1 MVEFLEEKWAPKL
14 CLGKINFSVLL
25 FADDTALVADS
36 ARELQMLLDLIEE
49 YLQMKKL
56 QLNVMKT
63 KVVVF
68 SKRNEKIDNIFVFGG
83 QQLEV
88 VEKIKY
94 LGYIFQSNG
103 GWSSHIK
110 EVLNRGRAAT
120 FSLFRN
126 KISGIKN
133 LSLHKRVFFI

>member
-1 MVEFLEEKWAPKL
+1 
-14 CLGKINFSVLL
+14 
-25 FADDTALVADS
+25 
-36 ARELQMLLDLIEE
+36 
-49 YLQMKKL
+49 MKKL

>member
-1 MVEFLEEKWAPKL
+1 M
-14 CLGKINFSVLL
+14 LL
-25 FADDTALVADS
+25 FADDTALVAKS

-133 LSLHKRVFFI
+133 LSLHKRFFFI